1 MQKLFNFV
9 RFRLHEIEMECLK
22 HGWNSYYCTKC
33 DDEFPDNSDTGIQR
47 RDNGFFCRKCQLP
60 VEDVTTEN
68 RKTRT
73 QILFQNMRPLINLL
87 KEIDLVTR
95 TSNPVTG
102 TLKPQPA
109 DPKRFR
115 RWIWNYFLYCHLFLT
130 YFFYFYRNDD
140 GYLTV
145 KPEEVVGNPDDKLI
159 SSGLLEG
166 MAVGMPTSEDL
177 FPDWIW
183 NQESTTSAANE
194 MPERVYSSINPYF
207 LFKF

>member
-1 MQKLFNFV
+1 
-9 RFRLHEIEMECLK
+9 
-22 HGWNSYYCTKC
+22 
-33 DDEFPDNSDTGIQR
+33 
-47 RDNGFFCRKCQLP
+47 
-60 VEDVTTEN
+60 
-68 RKTRT
+68 
-73 QILFQNMRPLINLL
+73 
-87 KEIDLVTR
+87 
-95 TSNPVTG
+95 
-102 TLKPQPA
+102 
-109 DPKRFR
+109 
-115 RWIWNYFLYCHLFLT
+115 
-130 YFFYFYRNDD
+130 
-140 GYLTV
+140 LTV